1 MAIEESI
8 EYRFFLTDLLSNEII
23 SEVPFKDVSFGRQ
36 IRRAGEFSGKISFI
50 PQTSGLNLYES
61 TMPGRTGL
69 YVMRIGVCV
78 WGGIIWSR
86 SYDVLSKE
94 LDVSAAE
101 FISYFYHRHVWQT
114 LVYGSKFIGIAS
126 YSITSGVATIVT
138 EEPHGFETNDKV
150 AITFT
155 SPLVDGVRVIT
166 SVNSATQFT
175 FNVAS
180 ANVLST
186 SINSG
191 AVRGLVDTFD
201 FVRDILNL
209 VATDFSGINFA
220 NEEIEPSQTFEAA
233 IVSKQRFNNLVTLV
247 TSSPHNLVIGQEVL
261 VYEVDTALNGSHV
274 VTSTPDDTTFTYD
287 LPGPNISRTTLPGLK
302 TINISTKTLTASPT
316 ATTIDSPATA
326 RIVLAEPHGA
336 GAGQRV
342 LLQGVDSFFVDRLDK
357 RYDGFFEITNVPDS
371 TTFEYTTTGI
381 LSEPTASVIGGT
393 ATFGSKIVYGSYGSF
408 SYNADIDIKVSN
420 ETSGLFQEQKI
431 YRGYE
436 LKTIGEILEEYS
448 ENINGFEYRI
458 DCDYDYDT
466 ASFTRTFVLLDLSG
480 PPELEEGGL
489 PDISRF
495 GANQFVFEYP
505 GNISKFTVDESAE
518 NAATRMFTMGKID
531 DISGDSS
538 QPYSADSATQLL
550 NNLNGRSWP
559 LLDQAESVDG
569 VSSEQELYSYAKDYL
584 YESLPP
590 ISEFSLSVNGSLSP
604 VVGSYKPGD
613 FCSIIVN
620 DEFVRERLA
629 SDSEPRSDI
638 IIRKIVSYSVTVPD
652 SPHYPEDVSLELITD
667 WKVEDSGN

>member
-1 MAIEESI
+1 MALEESI

-69 YVMRIGVCV
+69 YVMRNGVCV

-233 IVSKQRFNNLVTLV
+233 IVLKQRFNNLVTLV

-261 VYEVDTALNGSHV
+261 VYEVDTALN
-274 VTSTPDDTTFTYD
+274 
-287 LPGPNISRTTLPGLK
+287 
-302 TINISTKTLTASPT
+302 
-316 ATTIDSPATA
+316 
-326 RIVLAEPHGA
+326 
-336 GAGQRV
+336 
-342 LLQGVDSFFVDRLDK
+342 
-357 RYDGFFEITNVPDS
+357 
-371 TTFEYTTTGI
+371 TTTTTV
-381 LSEPTASVIGGT
+381 SEV
-393 ATFGSKIVYGSYGSF
+393 
-408 SYNADIDIKVSN
+408 
-420 ETSGLFQEQKI
+420 E
-431 YRGYE
+431 
-436 LKTIGEILEEYS
+436 
-448 ENINGFEYRI
+448 
-458 DCDYDYDT
+458 
-466 ASFTRTFVLLDLSG
+466 FT
-480 PPELEEGGL
+480 
-489 PDISRF
+489 
-495 GANQFVFEYP
+495 
-505 GNISKFTVDESAE
+505 
-518 NAATRMFTMGKID
+518 
-531 DISGDSS
+531 
-538 QPYSADSATQLL
+538 
-550 NNLNGRSWP
+550 
-559 LLDQAESVDG
+559 
-569 VSSEQELYSYAKDYL
+569 
-584 YESLPP
+584 
-590 ISEFSLSVNGSLSP
+590 FSLV
-604 VVGSYKPGD
+604 
-613 FCSIIVN
+613 
-620 DEFVRERLA
+620 
-629 SDSEPRSDI
+629 
-638 IIRKIVSYSVTVPD
+638 
-652 SPHYPEDVSLELITD
+652 
-667 WKVEDSGN
+667 